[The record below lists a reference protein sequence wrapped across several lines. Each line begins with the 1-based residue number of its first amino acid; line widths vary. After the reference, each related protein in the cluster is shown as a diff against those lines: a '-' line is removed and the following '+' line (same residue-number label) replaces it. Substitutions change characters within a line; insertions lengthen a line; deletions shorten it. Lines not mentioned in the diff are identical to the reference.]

1 MSLLINEKC
10 LPATEDNKARLSV
23 AAAEI
28 NTLLAQIDGW
38 QLAGEHGGLVREFRF
53 KNYYHVM
60 AFVNAIAWIA
70 NKEAHHPDLEV
81 SYGRVRVLYT
91 THDLGGLSRN
101 DFICAAKISALLN
114 TGDFGPVL
122 A

>member
-1 MSLLINEKC
+1 MLTQEKC
-10 LPATEDNKARLSV
+10 LPANEDNKAKLTVS
-23 AAAEI
+23 AAEREA
-28 NTLLAQIDGW
+28 LLAQLPDW
-38 QLAGEHGGLVREFRF
+38 SLAGDGLGLVREFRF

-60 AFVNAIAWIA
+60 AFVNALAWTA

-81 SYGRVRVLYT
+81 SYGRVLVRFT

-101 DFICAAKISALLN
+101 DFVCAAKTDALLAA
-114 TGDFGPVL
+114 GDFGPTL

>member
-1 MSLLINEKC
+1 MSLLLNEKC
-10 LPATEDNKARLSV
+10 LPATEDNQPKLSV
-23 AAAEI
+23 AAAEVAS
-28 NTLLAQIDGW
+28 LLGQIPGW
-38 QLAGEHGGLVREFRF
+38 QLAGDGLGLTREFRF

-60 AFVNAIAWIA
+60 AFVNALAWIA

-81 SYGRVRVLYT
+81 SYGRVLVRYT

-101 DFICAAKISALLN
+101 DFVCAAKTSALLAA
-114 TGDFGPVL
+114 GDFGPTL

>member
-1 MSLLINEKC
+1 MTLLVNEKC
-10 LPATEDNKARLSV
+10 LPATAENAAILSI
-23 AAAEI
+23 AAAELEP
-28 NTLLAQIDGW
+28 LLAQVPGWTRAGDGRG
-38 QLAGEHGGLVREFRF
+38 LAREFRF

-81 SYGRVRVLYT
+81 GYSRVLVRYT

-101 DFICAAKISALLN
+101 DFVCAAKINALFAA
-114 TGDFGPVL
+114 GDFGPVL
-122 A
+122 V

>member
-1 MSLLINEKC
+1 MTLLVNENC
-10 LPATEDNKARLSV
+10 LPANEDNKPKLSV

-28 NTLLAQIDGW
+28 AGLLTQIPGW
-38 QLAGEHGGLVREFRF
+38 SLAGDNGGLVREFRF

-60 AFVNAIAWIA
+60 AFVNAVAWIA

-81 SYGRVRVLYT
+81 SYSRVLIRYT

-101 DFICAAKISALLN
+101 DFICAAKVNSLLAM
-114 TGDFGPVL
+114 GDFGPVL